1 MGCQKFHNFLCA
13 SLSFTFDR
21 TGNNEIGLLLAG
33 SSEFPSLGTGN
44 TLGIFYALGKAA
56 ILNYILEL
64 KSFCFNV

>member
-1 MGCQKFHNFLCA
+1 M
-13 SLSFTFDR
+13 
-21 TGNNEIGLLLAG
+21 GNNEIGLLLAG